1 MLDRTLAWIFGHE
14 DFKTLGASRT
24 DAGVSANEAAAELFV
39 REPLEPEELLEA
51 LNLNLPNDIRAT
63 GIEVVDRHFNV
74 IQQPKFKEYTY
85 LFSYGG
91 KNHPFAAPFMVYI
104 REQLNIPLMQ
114 EGARLFEGTHNF
126 RRYCIKPGENTVFE
140 REILRSE
147 IRENDLHT
155 ASFFPKESFVYYVH
169 GKGFLRHQVR
179 LMIGALFALG
189 KGTLSLEEIRES
201 LKGKEDGPVAFM
213 APQTGLTLNKMKMEN

>member
-1 MLDRTLAWIFGHE
+1 MVDRTLAYIFGHE

-24 DAGVSANEAAAELFV
+24 DAGVSANEAALELFV
-39 REPLEPEELLEA
+39 REPLEQEELLEK
-51 LNLNLPNDIRAT
+51 LNLNLPNDIRAM
-63 GIEVVDRHFNV
+63 GIEVVDRKFNI
-74 IQQPKFKEYTY
+74 IQQPKLKEYTY
-85 LFSYGG
+85 LFSHGG

-104 REQLNIPLMQ
+104 REKLDIPLMQ

-147 IRENDLHT
+147 IRKNDLHT

-179 LMIGALFALG
+179 LMMGALFALG
-189 KGTLSLEEIRES
+189 KGALKLEDIRES
-201 LKGKEDGPVAFM
+201 LKGQEEGHIAFM
-213 APQTGLTLNKMKMEN
+213 APQTGLTLYKMHFED